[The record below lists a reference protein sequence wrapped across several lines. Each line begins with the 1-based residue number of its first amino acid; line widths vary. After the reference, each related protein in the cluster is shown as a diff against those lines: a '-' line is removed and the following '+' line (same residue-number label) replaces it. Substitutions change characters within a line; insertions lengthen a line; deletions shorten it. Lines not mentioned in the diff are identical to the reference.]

1 MYESRHQPPL
11 ARRHVAWRLA
21 LHLGA
26 ALAVPTAVFAAP
38 EALSNIDVLLLQP
51 EAQLR
56 ERVDGEAL
64 SRHVLALQDAAR
76 RALEAQFA
84 RRPNAG
90 FLVIGLRP
98 GHPPRAWL
106 DLDQPLPEAAAQSL
120 RRALEGVKPPP
131 VHGTVIVTIKASL
144 WGGRVSPRKAPVPA
158 QWRAAAARSPDK
170 LEIDQL
176 AESAWSDE

>member
-1 MYESRHQPPL
+1 MIRRQLL
-11 ARRHVAWRLA
+11 AVALA
-21 LHLGA
+21 APCAAIGA
-26 ALAVPTAVFAAP
+26 A

-56 ERVDGEAL
+56 ERVDGDAL

-76 RALEAQFA
+76 HALEAQFA

-90 FLVIGLRP
+90 FLVVGLRP
-98 GHPPRAWL
+98 GHAPRAWL
-106 DLDQPLPEAAAQSL
+106 DLDQPLPDAAAQAL
-120 RRALEGVKPPP
+120 RGALEGVKPPA
-131 VHGTVIVTIKASL
+131 VRGTVIVALKASL

-158 QWRAAAARSPDK
+158 QWRAAAARSADK

-176 AESAWSDE
+176 ADMAWSDE

>member
-1 MYESRHQPPL
+1 MIRRQMLWGALLAPL
-11 ARRHVAWRLA
+11 A
-21 LHLGA
+21 
-26 ALAVPTAVFAAP
+26 AVSAVD
-38 EALSNIDVLLLQP
+38 ALSNIDVLLLQP

-64 SRHVLALQDAAR
+64 ARHVLALQDAAR

-90 FLVIGLRP
+90 FLVVGLRP
-98 GHPPRAWL
+98 GHTPRAWL

-120 RRALEGVKPPP
+120 RHALEGVKPPS
-131 VHGTVIVTIKASL
+131 VQGTVIVTIKASL

-158 QWRAAAARSPDK
+158 QWRVAAARSTTK

-176 AESAWSDE
+176 AEMAWGEP